1 MAENYFKK
9 FQTITYANNAVL
21 NIMNR
26 TTIKKQIFNN
36 PNLFYPYDIGNG
48 VRPDQIADNY
58 YNDQYMDWVLYLS
71 NRIIDPYYGW
81 YLNSDDFNKFVI
93 KKYNRDID
101 TLKISIMY
109 YTNNWYK
116 GDIITTAEYD
126 ALPADQI
133 RYWTPRYD
141 TLGRVQSYERL
152 YIDWTHNTNSIIK
165 YNCNAN
171 NFINDE
177 VVTIAFDANNKGKAQ
192 VLTANTTA
200 LVVQHVSGVLYPN
213 TTVTITGSSYIKGRQ
228 SNANVHFTAVTSVA
242 NNISQDEITYW
253 DPVSIYDFEQQLN
266 EANKSINILNNRY
279 SMEISKNLTD
289 LMKNG

>member
-26 TTIKKQIFNN
+26 TSIKEQIFNN
-36 PNLFYPYDIGNG
+36 PNLFYPYDISNG
-48 VRPDQIADNY
+48 LRPDQIADSY

-71 NRIIDPYYGW
+71 NKVIDPYYGW
-81 YLNSDDFNKFVI
+81 YLNNEDFNKFVV
-93 KKYNRDID
+93 KKYNKDID
-101 TLKISIMY
+101 TLKITVMY
-109 YTNNWYK
+109 YTNNWYN

-141 TLGRVQSYERL
+141 TLGRIQSYERL

-177 VVTIAFDANNKGKAQ
+177 IVTIAFDANNKGKAQ
-192 VLTANTTA
+192 VVTANNTA

-228 SNANVHFTAVTSVA
+228 SNANVNFTAVTSVA
-242 NNISQDEITYW
+242 NNIPQDEIIYW
-253 DPVSIYDFEQQLN
+253 DPVSVYDFEHQLN
-266 EANKSINILNNRY
+266 EANKSINILNNIY